1 MLEVAL
7 INKYLA
13 QILIKEEVKGK
24 FIEFVNL
31 FSKDYLS
38 TLGLFEV
45 VDIEILK
52 DSIKFL
58 DDVESEEIVDNKSYL
73 LFKLL
78 DSFASYY
85 FANVEMISEEKNI
98 MPMQV
103 EMQSKQGISNSIIS
117 CYIHNLIVV
126 NNKKSEFI
134 KFMNSNE
141 PQNFRTLNGFS
152 EIKNINLLN
161 DGFQNTFYIEDNN
174 GFSKSFLTSQYEI
187 VKVFKGFANAIFEIG
202 GDSCSV

>member
-85 FANVEMISEEKNI
+85 FANVEMISEGKNI

-126 NNKKSEFI
+126 HNKKSEFI

-152 EIKNINLLN
+152 EIKNINLLS

-187 VKVFKGFANAIFEIG
+187 VKVFKGFANTIFEIG
-202 GDSCSV
+202 GNSCSV